1 MYPESAILHILD
13 PGCIRRQKHIEAL
26 NATQSRIHIPDRF
39 AWSIK
44 SLYIYMRMNGP
55 KLVVPDQRYVT
66 VVGQNATD
74 TDFIIAQY
82 GTVIPG
88 EYKLEIF
95 LQEFYPG
102 ALYMWDQIQRE
113 VWGMEVFGNIFL
125 GGVEARCRP
134 YTTTTTPSW
143 RL

>member
-1 MYPESAILHILD
+1 MHIK
-13 PGCIRRQKHIEAL
+13 KHIEAL
-26 NATQSRIHIPDRF
+26 NVTQSRIHIPDRF
-39 AWSIK
+39 AWTIK
-44 SLYIYMRMNGP
+44 SLYIYMRTNGP
-55 KLVVPDQRYVT
+55 KLAAPDQRYVT
-66 VVGQNATD
+66 VEGQNATE
-74 TDFIIAQY
+74 TDLIIAQY

>member
-1 MYPESAILHILD
+1 MH
-13 PGCIRRQKHIEAL
+13 IRRQKHIEAL

-66 VVGQNATD
+66 VVGQNATN

-113 VWGMEVFGNIFL
+113 VWGMEVSGNIFL

>member
-1 MYPESAILHILD
+1 MH
-13 PGCIRRQKHIEAL
+13 IRRQKHIEAL
-26 NATQSRIHIPDRF
+26 NATQSR

-66 VVGQNATD
+66 VVGQNATN

-134 YTTTTTPSW
+134 YTTTTTPSR

>member
-1 MYPESAILHILD
+1 MH
-13 PGCIRRQKHIEAL
+13 IRRQKHIEAL

-44 SLYIYMRMNGP
+44 SLYIYIYMRMNGP

-66 VVGQNATD
+66 VVGQNATN

>member
-1 MYPESAILHILD
+1 M
-13 PGCIRRQKHIEAL
+13 C
-26 NATQSRIHIPDRF
+26 
-39 AWSIK
+39 
-44 SLYIYMRMNGP
+44 
-55 KLVVPDQRYVT
+55 
-66 VVGQNATD
+66 
-74 TDFIIAQY
+74 QY

>member
-1 MYPESAILHILD
+1 MSQWY
-13 PGCIRRQKHIEAL
+13 
-26 NATQSRIHIPDRF
+26 
-39 AWSIK
+39 
-44 SLYIYMRMNGP
+44 
-55 KLVVPDQRYVT
+55 
-66 VVGQNATD
+66 GQNATE
-74 TDFIIAQY
+74 TDLIIAQC

-134 YTTTTTPSW
+134 YTTTTTPS
-143 RL
+143 

>member
-1 MYPESAILHILD
+1 MH
-13 PGCIRRQKHIEAL
+13 IRRQEHIEAL

-44 SLYIYMRMNGP
+44 SLYIYIYMRMNGP

-66 VVGQNATD
+66 VVGQNATE
-74 TDFIIAQY
+74 TDLIIAQY

-134 YTTTTTPSW
+134 YTTTATPSW

>member
-1 MYPESAILHILD
+1 MH
-13 PGCIRRQKHIEAL
+13 IRRQKHIEAL

-55 KLVVPDQRYVT
+55 KLVVPDQRYVP
-66 VVGQNATD
+66 VVGQNATE
-74 TDFIIAQY
+74 TDLIIAQC

-95 LQEFYPG
+95 LQEF
-102 ALYMWDQIQRE
+102 
-113 VWGMEVFGNIFL
+113 
-125 GGVEARCRP
+125 
-134 YTTTTTPSW
+134 
-143 RL
+143 

>member
-1 MYPESAILHILD
+1 MH
-13 PGCIRRQKHIEAL
+13 IRRQKHIEAL

-88 EYKLEIF
+88 EYKLEMF

-102 ALYMWDQIQRE
+102 ALYTWDQIQRE

>member
-1 MYPESAILHILD
+1 MIQDAYKK
-13 PGCIRRQKHIEAL
+13 RIEAL
-26 NATQSRIHIPDRF
+26 NVTQSRIHIPDRIE
-39 AWSIK
+39 WSIK
-44 SLYIYMRMNGP
+44 SLYIYMRTNGP
-55 KLVVPDQRYVT
+55 KLAAPYQRYVT
-66 VVGQNATD
+66 VVGQNATN